1 MGLFSDIPKKANEE
15 VRVCLDPSNLNG
27 AIIKEN
33 NKPMMREE
41 IAHEMEEAT
50 VYTKADALKA
60 FLPIHLM
67 KEASLDNIQLTQRK
81 TLLSLYALWSQN
93 DPRHVPDLD
102 GCHSDDQPLE
112 CVP

>member
-1 MGLFSDIPKKANEE
+1 MRLLSDIPKKANGE

-27 AIIKEN
+27 TIIRE

-41 IAHEMEEAT
+41 MAHKMAEAT

-81 TLLSLYALWSQN
+81 TAFFL
-93 DPRHVPDLD
+93 
-102 GCHSDDQPLE
+102 CPLE
-112 CVP
+112 PK

>member
-50 VYTKADALKA
+50 V
-60 FLPIHLM
+60 
-67 KEASLDNIQLTQRK
+67 
-81 TLLSLYALWSQN
+81 
-93 DPRHVPDLD
+93 
-102 GCHSDDQPLE
+102 
-112 CVP
+112 

>member
-1 MGLFSDIPKKANEE
+1 
-15 VRVCLDPSNLNG
+15 
-27 AIIKEN
+27 
-33 NKPMMREE
+33 MMRED
-41 IAHEMEEAT
+41 IAHEMTEAT

-93 DPRHVPDLD
+93 EPRHV
-102 GCHSDDQPLE
+102 
-112 CVP
+112 